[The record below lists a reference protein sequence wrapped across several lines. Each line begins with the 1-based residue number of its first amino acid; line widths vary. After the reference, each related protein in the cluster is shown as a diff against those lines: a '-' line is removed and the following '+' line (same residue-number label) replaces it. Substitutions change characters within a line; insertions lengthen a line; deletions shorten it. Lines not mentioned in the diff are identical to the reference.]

1 MEIDKELMTLSHL
14 TLKRLSIFLSI
25 LTVAIFIMSYVSFR
39 YFWSYEQEKK
49 AVIAAQEEEVNRV
62 KTVFDFQTSFM
73 DSLISDYAAW
83 DSMRDFVVSPSEQFI
98 SDNFTPYIFQSIGLD
113 ALYIYDE
120 DVQKIWSH
128 AQDLKTG
135 LPLKLK
141 TLRYRHGEI
150 LAETLKDRSESP
162 KPVVGLITID
172 KEPYL
177 FSSTRICNS
186 LGQQCNAGYMLML
199 KKIRSEFQDDIQ
211 RLTGLNVQIRPT
223 RTAKKIE
230 NEVVISRPTRVERV
244 VIPDYRGRSVI
255 ELEVRHNAVMPPFA
269 SKVELIGIC
278 ILAVVLLMVNFFVVN
293 ILISPLRKAAL
304 RLQYFKDH
312 GGLVPN
318 IDQFHTAELRSFA
331 LSISDLLNHLEQ
343 QKEQLLYLS
352 EHDPLTGLANRRKL
366 DQTLDRVLLNH
377 SKHYV
382 ALFLLDVDRFKAYN
396 DNYGHTKGDEALSM
410 IAKAIDDLCQQQD
423 GFSARFGGEEFCV
436 LFSSQTQFDIVN
448 LAKQICQVVVDQ
460 HIIHQYSHVAD
471 VVSVS
476 VGGVR
481 IRKEE
486 KEQVIN
492 KLELFN
498 LADKALYQAKEK
510 GRNGYI
516 IVDY

>member
-1 MEIDKELMTLSHL
+1 
-14 TLKRLSIFLSI
+14 
-25 LTVAIFIMSYVSFR
+25 MSYVSFR

-49 AVIAAQEEEVNRV
+49 AVISAQEEEVSRV

-73 DSLISDYAAW
+73 GSLIRDYASW
-83 DSMRDFVVSPSEQFI
+83 GSMRDFVVSPSEQFI
-98 SDNFTPYIFQSIGLD
+98 SDNFTPYIFQSIGID
-113 ALYIYDE
+113 ALYVYDE
-120 DVQKIWSH
+120 DVQKIWSY

-135 LPLKLK
+135 LPLKLN

-150 LAETLKDRSESP
+150 LAETLKDRSPNPE
-162 KPVVGLITID
+162 PVVGLITID

-186 LGQQCNAGYMLML
+186 KGQQCNAGYMLML
-199 KKIRSEFQDDIQ
+199 KKIRAEFQDDIQ
-211 RLTGLNVQIRPT
+211 RLTGLNVHIRST
-223 RTAKKIE
+223 RTAKKMDY
-230 NEVVISRPTRVERV
+230 VVKRPTNIERV
-244 VIPDYRGRSVI
+244 VIPDYRGRSAI

-269 SKVELIGIC
+269 SKIELIGIC
-278 ILAVVLLMVNFFVVN
+278 ILAVILLMVNFFVVN

-312 GGLVPN
+312 GGLVPK
-318 IDQFHTAELRSFA
+318 IDQFYTAELRSFA

-366 DQTLDRVLLNH
+366 DQTLDKVLLND

-396 DNYGHTKGDEALSM
+396 DNYGHTKGDEALSR
-410 IAKAIDDLCQQQD
+410 IAKAIDALCKQQG
-423 GFSARFGGEEFCV
+423 GFSARFGGEEFCI
-436 LFSSQTQFDIVN
+436 LFSSQTQVDIVS
-448 LAKQICQVVVDQ
+448 LAKQICQAVVDQ

-481 IRKEE
+481 IKKRAEE
-486 KEQVIN
+486 QTIN